1 MQKKINK
8 EELADGKSVMDTL
21 KEMLSD
27 VRSQISSSPFV
38 NLFNVGGGGVQPQKT
53 QNYLETPF
61 WVFWV
66 FWVLIGYF

>member
-38 NLFNVGGGGVQPQKT
+38 NLLNVDDLVRNVWSQFS
-53 QNYLETPF
+53 NY
-61 WVFWV
+61 
-66 FWVLIGYF
+66 